1 MSLDLF
7 SLKKKDLLLF
17 CLEKNMF
24 YIDQLEKTDKHT
36 EDIIKSQIEGPWG
49 SPCVTFWN
57 SISTAY

>member
-7 SLKKKDLLLF
+7 SLKKKDLLVF

-36 EDIIKSQIEGPWG
+36 EDIIKKP
-49 SPCVTFWN
+49 N
-57 SISTAY
+57 